1 MDYQVGQILKVADGK
16 EGAALLEKLHSEGY
30 YSYFRRSKDGSLLIR
45 IYAHLTPVTRD
56 EDGFLVENDA
66 LTEHVEYEQKG
77 MFGENA
83 PPRFFMTNEERQN
96 SEDCLQ
102 FVRGR
107 WDRRRYW
114 VDDYLYIS
122 PGLLRFSNLEQALKM
137 VFPDFDI
144 YGFDYS
150 LSVAEWEQIRMLQK
164 GHYLKQALAE
174 LETWLGSVG
183 DVALSIICI

>member
-1 MDYQVGQILKVADGK
+1 MDYQVGQTLRVNDGK

-45 IYAHLTPVTRD
+45 IYAHLTPATRD
-56 EDGFLVENDA
+56 EDGFFIEDDA
-66 LTEHVEYEQKG
+66 LAEHVEYEQKG
-77 MFGENA
+77 MFGEDA
-83 PPRFFMTNEERQN
+83 PPRFFMNNEERQG

-114 VDDYLYIS
+114 GDDYLYIS
-122 PGLLRFSNLEQALKM
+122 SGMLLYSNLEQALRT

-144 YGFDYS
+144 YGFEYT
-150 LSVAEWEQIRMLQK
+150 LTIAQWEKIKGLDK
-164 GHYLKQALAE
+164 GHYLKQALQE
-174 LETWLGSVG
+174 LETGMGPVG
-183 DVALSIICI
+183 DVALTIICN